1 MKPLL
6 ISTALIVLGP
16 SAFSAITY
24 ESFDYAA
31 ATTLESSAD
40 WAPLN
45 TGTAP
50 TITTGN
56 LSVPGMVDPA
66 GNMVSF
72 PGGNFQEAIGTLDSY
87 SSGTVFFSLAFQLS
101 SLPTAATYSF
111 ALATGNTNYGA
122 PIYLQASG
130 AGFQVGLAN
139 RSSGATIAYA
149 PTLYDLN
156 STVFIVGSY
165 TFNAGATNDVS
176 NLWINPDASTFNTGS
191 TPTATLTATGG
202 TDRTIINQ
210 FLLRGAAGSPAGV
223 FDELRIGTTWASVA
237 VPEPATALLGAF
249 GLLGLLRRRR

>member
-1 MKPLL
+1 MKTLL
-6 ISTALIVLGP
+6 IPAALITLG
-16 SAFSAITY
+16 SNAFSAITY
-24 ESFDYAA
+24 ESFNYTA

-56 LSVPGMVDPA
+56 LTVPGMVAPA

-87 SSGTVFFSLAFQLS
+87 STGTVFFSLALQLS
-101 SLPTAATYSF
+101 SLPTSATYSF

-122 PIYLQASG
+122 PVYFQASG

-139 RSSGATIAYA
+139 RSSGATVAYA
-149 PTLYDLN
+149 PTVYNLN

-165 TFNAGATNDVS
+165 TFNAGAGNDVS
-176 NLWINPDASTFNTGS
+176 NLWINPDASTFKAGTA
-191 TPTATLTATGG
+191 PTSTLTASGG
-202 TDRTIINQ
+202 TDLSIINQ

-223 FDELRIGTTWASVA
+223 FDELRIGSSWASVA